1 VKCSLAQR
9 IQKAPSS
16 NISNLKCIKQQPRA
30 LSNLVKW
37 WKEESRSQRA
47 QLWSRVAALLFYVWW
62 NKTAAQLKYLPLSL
76 SGRCPFAAA
85 AAQREKWRCRNLQP
99 MKFHPAPASPAFQPA
114 RDQGGYLISKTV
126 ARALTRALLNQE
138 KRLRKRDGQSFSTTW
153 CASEPSESG
162 RPAARFCDNPLCAD
176 RSDQVTRLIYSTA
189 RSCG

>member
-1 VKCSLAQR
+1 MCVMEQNCSSAQISPSLSLACV
-9 IQKAPSS
+9 P
-16 NISNLKCIKQQPRA
+16 LQQP
-30 LSNLVKW
+30 
-37 WKEESRSQRA
+37 
-47 QLWSRVAALLFYVWW
+47 
-62 NKTAAQLKYLPLSL
+62 
-76 SGRCPFAAA
+76 A

-189 RSCG
+189 RSCGYKKI